1 MVSKDTVKEAE
12 IKIKKMA
19 DEFEKIVNEA
29 SEVYTDNN
37 GGKMQLN
44 FKMKKK
50 IREFK
55 NWMRQL
61 TRDKET

>member
-1 MVSKDTVKEAE
+1 
-12 IKIKKMA
+12 MA

-29 SEVYTDNN
+29 SEVCVDNNGGNN

-44 FKMKKK
+44 FRTKKK
-50 IREFK
+50 IRRFK

-61 TRDKET
+61 LRDEET